1 MARIAQNTPEE
12 KQGEGGSAQFSSWTS
27 PMDPWTMDPW
37 TSPRQGGVL
46 RVLVESGGEGL
57 VGIRP
62 GVLEEASGEMA
73 WSHLGEIMMG

>member
-12 KQGEGGSAQFSSWTS
+12 KQGEGGSARFSSCC
-27 PMDPWTMDPW
+27 PW

-46 RVLVESGGEGL
+46 RVLGESGGEGL